1 MRLTVPQCVDHL
13 RAAGEYVEAMLGI
26 GQVHIEQARL
36 VAGVLVPALEG
47 VDSEQYKELN
57 QEELE
62 DLSKAQGRDANAK
75 LKVALEKVCSF
86 LESPPY
92 NRFSKVPRLV
102 YLE

>member
-1 MRLTVPQCVDHL
+1 MQWPLP
-13 RAAGEYVEAMLGI
+13 AGEYVEAMLGI

-75 LKVALEKVCSF
+75 LCL
-86 LESPPY
+86 LYTSP
-92 NRFSKVPRLV
+92 SPRDQRGSRMPSSA
-102 YLE
+102 

>member
-1 MRLTVPQCVDHL
+1 
-13 RAAGEYVEAMLGI
+13 MLGI

-36 VAGVLVPALEG
+36 AAGVLVPALEG

-75 LKVALEKVCSF
+75 LMVALKKVQDLTLVASACLCLTSTVSKS
-86 LESPPY
+86 LLSVGTG
-92 NRFSKVPRLV
+92 RQGFSSCAL
-102 YLE
+102 